1 MKQAA
6 NLDVV
11 VPMLLPGIK
20 IKTAPDDYFPIEAL
34 RLQRFNGEN
43 WQLFGETIGS
53 D

>member
-11 VPMLLPGIK
+11 VPMLLPGSK
-20 IKTAPDDYFPIEAL
+20 IKPDDCFPIEAM
-34 RLQRFNGEN
+34 RLQKFDGEN
-43 WQLFGETIGS
+43 WELFGETIGS